1 MTDSPSLAAEAS
13 NPATAQARLAEI
25 AQSHPELQAAI
36 AANPACYPGLLDW
49 IDSVGDAAAKHAVAV
64 ARGAV
69 APAAPVNP
77 FAQTAPVNPF
87 AVPATTA
94 AAQPLP
100 AAAAPR
106 TAAGPTNRKPLFIG
120 LAAVLVVL
128 LVGGGVAF
136 ALFFSKFGGASS
148 PEAAVSKALD
158 AVKNMDAVALYGS
171 LSPAEL
177 GSFSAAIDELKSS
190 SIQQDDEQTDYA
202 ALLQEVA
209 SVTEITIDDLEFDTD
224 ELGEGVVAVTITDGS
239 FEMDTDTEV
248 MARALNA
255 VTAETYR
262 ANQDNWGYSDSEID
276 DMIDN
281 SADYLED
288 SLDDAMPIEFDA
300 DDVEDNLGFQLT
312 LISVQ
317 EGGSWYISPLLS
329 YLELLRDQANRYDS
343 NWDLGD
349 LPDADDVA
357 TFETPEDAVAGL
369 LDGGES
375 LINDGDIDDLVA
387 ALPLAERRAVA
398 LYGDPMGDNPGGW
411 NGSWS
416 DLELSIEQ
424 NGSTALAQIDS
435 LSVDIDTEYDSISLD
450 FEGVCADWQT
460 DYNSGDGC
468 LDDLNY
474 LDELGIGDARLVV
487 VQENG
492 SWFVSPLQTGGYIS
506 SIMANRFAE
515 LARDGDL
522 DKLSNY

>member
-1 MTDSPSLAAEAS
+1 MTDTALLAAEAS
-13 NPATAQARLAEI
+13 NPATPQARLAEI
-25 AQSHPELQAAI
+25 AQLHPGLQAAI
-36 AANPACYPGLLDW
+36 AANPSCYPGLLDW
-49 IDSVGDAAAKHAVAV
+49 IDSVGDAAAKQAVAA
-64 ARGAV
+64 ARGV
-69 APAAPVNP
+69 AP
-77 FAQTAPVNPF
+77 TAPVNPF
-87 AVPATTA
+87 ALPVTAATPT
-94 AAQPLP
+94 AAQPF
-100 AAAAPR
+100 AAPAAPR
-106 TAAGPTNRKPLFIG
+106 AATTPANRKPLFIG

-136 ALFFSKFGGASS
+136 ALVFSKFGGASS

-177 GSFSAAIDELKSS
+177 GSFSEAIDQLKGS
-190 SIQQDDEQTDYA
+190 SIQEEDQQTDYA

-224 ELGEGVVAVTITDGS
+224 ELGEGVVAVTITDGT

-248 MARALNA
+248 MARALNS

-262 ANQDNWGYSDSEID
+262 ANQENWGYSDSEID

-281 SADYLED
+281 SAEYLED

-300 DDVEDNLGFQLT
+300 DDVEDSLGFELS
-312 LISVQ
+312 LIAVQ

-357 TFETPEDAVAGL
+357 RFESPEDAVAGL
-369 LDGGES
+369 LDGGQSVVE
-375 LINDGDIDDLVA
+375 DGDFDDLVA

-398 LYGDPMGDNPGGW
+398 LYASGIDYNIPSDW
-411 NGSWS
+411 HGSWS
-416 DLELSIEQ
+416 DLDLTVERSG
-424 NGSTALAQIDS
+424 NNALVDIDS
-435 LSVDIDTEYDSISLD
+435 LNVEVGDSYNTSDINFD
-450 FEGVCADWQT
+450 GVCAEWNQDG
-460 DYNSGDGC
+460 YNENGAC

-506 SIMANRFAE
+506 SIMAAKFAE

>member
-1 MTDSPSLAAEAS
+1 MTDTPATLAAEAS
-13 NPATAQARLAEI
+13 NPATPQARLAEL

-49 IDSVGDAAAKHAVAV
+49 IDSVGDAGAKQAVAA
-64 ARGAV
+64 ARAGT
-69 APAAPVNP
+69 AAPVASVAANP
-77 FAQTAPVNPF
+77 FAQPAPASSSPF
-87 AVPATTA
+87 
-94 AAQPLP
+94 
-100 AAAAPR
+100 AAAAPVAR
-106 TAAGPTNRKPLFIG
+106 APKAPGNRKPLFIG
-120 LAAVLVVL
+120 LAAALVVL

-136 ALFFSKFGGASS
+136 ALFSSKFGGASS

-177 GSFSAAIDELKSS
+177 GSFSEAIDQLKGSAV
-190 SIQQDDEQTDYA
+190 QQDEDQQTDYA

-209 SVTEITIDDLEFDTD
+209 GVTEITIEDLEYDV
-224 ELGEGVVAVTITDGS
+224 EEIGEGVAEVTITDGT

-248 MARALNA
+248 MARALNSI
-255 VTAETYR
+255 TAQTYR
-262 ANQDNWGYSDSEID
+262 ANQDTWGYSDNEID

-281 SADYLED
+281 SAEYLED

-300 DDVEDNLGFQLT
+300 DDVEDNIGFELS
-312 LISVQ
+312 LIAVQ
-317 EGGSWYISPLLS
+317 EGGSWYISPILS
-329 YLELLRDQANRYDS
+329 YLEYFRDSANRYDS

-349 LPDADDVA
+349 LPDAADVA
-357 TFETPEDAVAGL
+357 RFETPEDAVAGL

-375 LINDGDIDDLVA
+375 LVNDGDIDDLVA

-398 LYGDPMGDNPGGW
+398 LYGDPLGDNPGGW
-411 NGSWS
+411 DGSWS
-416 DLELSIEQ
+416 DLKLTIEQ
-424 NGSTALAQIDS
+424 NGASARAQVDS
-435 LSVDIDTEYDSISLD
+435 LSVDIDTEYDSISID

-468 LDDLNY
+468 LDDLDA
-474 LDELGIGDARLVV
+474 LDELGIADARIVI

-492 SWFVSPLQTGGYIS
+492 TWFVSALQTGGYIS
-506 SIMANRFAE
+506 SIMASKFAE